1 MNRHRS
7 QINEFNALIESY
19 QPGRTRKE
27 AYEMA
32 ENDWVMIHGVRRYR
46 SYKIWYAV
54 FQKRQ
59 RLKPRLARPETL
71 RFIEIYQSVCSPYRG
86 LKANYELAEEEY
98 EKRYGRRRFGS
109 YNSFYVAQV
118 KILKKQKEIA

>member
-19 QPGRTRKE
+19 QTGRTRKE

-32 ENDWVMIHGVRRYR
+32 ENDWVMIHGVRRFKSYR
-46 SYKIWYAV
+46 GWYLSYNKS
-54 FQKRQ
+54 KRV
-59 RLKPRLARPETL
+59 KPRLAKPETI
-71 RFIEIYQSVCSPYRG
+71 RFIEIFDAVSSPNRYM
-86 LKANYELAEEEY
+86 KDNYELAEQEY

-109 YNSFYVAQV
+109 LNSFYVSRV
-118 KILKKQKEIA
+118 KVLKKQKAA